1 MKMSASSPQEVM
13 QLLVAWSNGDK
24 AALDRLMPLVYG
36 ELHRLAHHY
45 MTRERPGHSLQT
57 TALVNEAYFRL
68 VDQKQVHWKNRA
80 HFFGIAAQLMRR
92 ILVDDA
98 RNRGRAKRGGN
109 ALKVSLDEGATLAQG
124 PAAELIALDDA
135 LLEMAAID
143 PRRSQVVEL
152 RFFGGLS
159 VAETAEVLGISPNTV
174 VRDWNMAKAWLYREV
189 SKK

>member
-1 MKMSASSPQEVM
+1 
-13 QLLVAWSNGDK
+13 
-24 AALDRLMPLVYG
+24 MPLVYG

-57 TALVNEAYFRL
+57 TALVNEAYLRL

-98 RNRGRAKRGGN
+98 RNRARAKRGGN
-109 ALKVSLDEGATLAQG
+109 ALNVSFDEGATVALGRAT
-124 PAAELIALDDA
+124 ELIALDDA
-135 LLEMAAID
+135 LLELAAID

-159 VAETAEVLGISPNTV
+159 VMETAEVLGISPNTV
-174 VRDWNMAKAWLYREV
+174 VRDWNMAKAWLYRAVMGNE
-189 SKK
+189 

>member
-1 MKMSASSPQEVM
+1 MSASSPQEVT
-13 QLLVAWSNGDK
+13 QLLVAWSNGDR

-57 TALVNEAYFRL
+57 TALVNEAYLRL

-98 RNRGRAKRGGN
+98 RNRARAKRGGN
-109 ALKVSLDEGATLAQG
+109 ALNVSFDEGATVALGRAT
-124 PAAELIALDDA
+124 ELIALDDA
-135 LLEMAAID
+135 LLELAAID

-189 SKK
+189 SK